1 MKYLFIV
8 DYEDD
13 AERKR
18 IDYLLEK
25 WRERARVSKPKGLT
39 FVIET
44 EEIDKFAEELFS
56 KLNPESSGKV
66 EVFALHE
73 KDLQSKIQPNKLV
86 IEYQSEESPGT
97 VKKFLEYVFSKNNIR
112 YYSSDIKS
120 TKYFTLTR
128 KGRVDIEVIIESRKN
143 GTRVKLLFSGYGE
156 AVEYVSEKLKEDLGP
171 LLGV

>member
-25 WRERARVSKPKGLT
+25 WRERARISKPKGLT
-39 FVIET
+39 FIIET

-56 KLNPESSGKV
+56 KLNPESSRKV

-73 KDLQSKIQPNKLV
+73 KDLQSKIQPNKL
-86 IEYQSEESPGT
+86 ILEYQSEEPPET
-97 VKKFLEYVFSKNNIR
+97 VEKFLKYVFSKNNIR

-128 KGRVDIEVIIESRKN
+128 KGRVDIEVIIEPKKN
-143 GTRVKLLFSGYGE
+143 KIQVKLLFSGYGE
-156 AVEYVSEKLKEDLGP
+156 ALEYVVKKLKEELEP